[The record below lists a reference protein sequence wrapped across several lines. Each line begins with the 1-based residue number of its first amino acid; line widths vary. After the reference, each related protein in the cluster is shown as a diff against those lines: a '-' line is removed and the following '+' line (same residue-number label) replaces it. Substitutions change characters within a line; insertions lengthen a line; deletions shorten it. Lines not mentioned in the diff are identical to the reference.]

1 MNTKAIHSVHGKSQ
15 MDRKKEIVRAGQ
27 YLGNGA
33 FIGAIGGLVGTLVMD
48 LVLMAALSVA
58 GLPAFTCFSM
68 VGSTVARF
76 FSILGIEIGSDVP
89 LGMATH
95 YLVGPL
101 IGAIFGVA
109 VSQVNALRV
118 DTWKKGIILAVVYVE
133 VLSQPLLAMTPILL
147 QMTLPETLQ
156 WFSGSFVMHLL
167 WGVVL
172 GLVVSY
178 GMRLANRAHHG

>member
-15 MDRKKEIVRAGQ
+15 MDRKNEIVRAGQ

-48 LVLMAALSVA
+48 LVLMGALSAV
-58 GLPAFTCFSM
+58 GLPALTCFSI
-68 VGSTVARF
+68 VGDTVARF
-76 FSILGIEIGSDVP
+76 FSLLGIEMTGGVL
-89 LGMATH
+89 LGAATH
-95 YLVGPL
+95 YLIGPMV
-101 IGAIFGVA
+101 GAIFGVT
-109 VSQVNALRV
+109 VTRVDALRV

-147 QMTLPETLQ
+147 ETSTTTTWL
-156 WFSGSFVMHLL
+156 WFGGSFVMHLI
-167 WGVVL
+167 WGIVL

-178 GMRLANRAHHG
+178 GLRIADSGQL